1 MTLLSS
7 RLKYHIT
14 STRERK
20 KVMREEEERER
31 KGKEKYKNVR
41 EKKTDRERKI
51 SERIF
56 YLRSLICI

>member
-41 EKKTDRERKI
+41 EKKKKTERGRLVREFFT
-51 SERIF
+51 SA
-56 YLRSLICI
+56 L

>member
-41 EKKTDRERKI
+41 EKKQTERGRLVREFFT
-51 SERIF
+51 SA
-56 YLRSLICI
+56 L

>member
-7 RLKYHIT
+7 RLKYHIA

-20 KVMREEEERER
+20 KVMKEERER

-41 EKKTDRERKI
+41 EKKKTERGRLVREFFT
-51 SERIF
+51 SA
-56 YLRSLICI
+56 L